1 MFPHVQQQGRVPAF
15 LIMAALALAA
25 PAWAQDLAFSA
36 QVDKTS
42 VDLGDPIQLTLTLS
56 GNIAG
61 VQLPAVE
68 PPEGVV
74 IAARSQATNLSLRA
88 GAMERSLSLSYVLV
102 PQRAGTFQLGPF
114 TVKQGEHTFQTE
126 PIEITVNKPALPPRL
141 KPQGERFT
149 L

>member
-1 MFPHVQQQGRVPAF
+1 MQQKGRVPAF
-15 LIMAALALAA
+15 LFALLLLAA
-25 PAWAQDLAFSA
+25 PAWAQDLTFSA
-36 QVDKTS
+36 KVDKTS

-61 VQLPAVE
+61 VQLPTVE
-68 PPEGVV
+68 PPEGFTV
-74 IAARSQATNLSLRA
+74 AARSQATNLSLRA

-102 PQRAGTFQLGPF
+102 PQQAGIFQLGPF